1 MMLCSATDKKKQ
13 KNKTISNITF
23 NPLTKET
30 FMNEKQVKKRLI
42 EFDNA
47 MSDGEA
53 FVGIYNKENEKEK
66 HLTTFIVVPNS
77 MNGEA
82 QVSATLAMH
91 LYKAMNGMGDESD
104 KALLRIVTYA
114 VKKVDEWCDEDDEKD
129 EIEDCGDCEYMRT
142 CNEENAI
149 KYRKMH
155 HIPKP
160 QKKTNKKI
168 S

>member
-1 MMLCSATDKKKQ
+1 M
-13 KNKTISNITF
+13 NK
-23 NPLTKET
+23 E
-30 FMNEKQVKKRLI
+30 QVKKKLI

-47 MSDGEA
+47 MNDGEA

-114 VKKVDEWCDEDDEKD
+114 VKKVDEWCDEDELQEQG
-129 EIEDCGDCEYMRT
+129 EIEDCADCKYMRT
-142 CNEENAI
+142 CNEDNAI
-149 KYRKMH
+149 KYRKAH
-155 HIPKP
+155 NIPKP
-160 QKKTNKKI
+160 KKKSKKK
-168 S
+168 